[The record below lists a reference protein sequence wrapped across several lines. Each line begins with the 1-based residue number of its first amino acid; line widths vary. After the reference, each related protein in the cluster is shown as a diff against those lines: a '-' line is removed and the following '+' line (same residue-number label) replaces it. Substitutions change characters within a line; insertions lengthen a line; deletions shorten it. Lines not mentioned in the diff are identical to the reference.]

1 MLGFSDGQIRVYKE
15 MREYNL
21 EGGNRRREVE
31 GEARIIRGGGT
42 ESEMGGGS
50 EEP

>member
-1 MLGFSDGQIRVYKE
+1 MLGFSGGQIRVYE
-15 MREYNL
+15 GNERIEL
-21 EGGNRRREVE
+21 GGGNRRREVE